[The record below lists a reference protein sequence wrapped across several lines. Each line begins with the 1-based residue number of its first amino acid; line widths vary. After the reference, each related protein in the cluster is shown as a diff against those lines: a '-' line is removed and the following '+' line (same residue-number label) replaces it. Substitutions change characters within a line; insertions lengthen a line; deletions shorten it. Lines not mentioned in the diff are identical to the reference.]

1 MGLLLNQSQWP
12 EKHSV
17 LIGPRLLHTWT
28 EDGDRLVPLGERVAL
43 AERVL
48 GTAKAKLEAS
58 FHVEQ
63 GQLVHRGV

>member
-12 EKHSV
+12 GKHSV

-28 EDGDRLVPLGERVAL
+28 EDGDRVVPSGERVAL
-43 AERVL
+43 AEEWVL
-48 GTAKAKLEAS
+48 GTAKAKFEAS

-63 GQLVHRGV
+63 GQLVH